1 LLLTIEIPATTT
13 FKDHTVIWDERVKD
27 IKRVRATLSRRR
39 KAIEEEDALG
49 DKVAKILEWI
59 KQKDDPEESLSKIEN
74 KITSE
79 RRSKNYAQ
87 CFLDLAEY
95 RTWFEAFH
103 QWEDTTTQ
111 PEVVPLPRVLWINGS
126 YGTGKTTIA

>member
-1 LLLTIEIPATTT
+1 M
-13 FKDHTVIWDERVKD
+13 VKD

-39 KAIEEEDALG
+39 KAFEEEEALG

-59 KQKDDPEESLSKIEN
+59 KQKDDPEESLRKIEN

-87 CFLDLAEY
+87 WFLDLAEY
-95 RTWFEAFH
+95 RAWFEAFH
-103 QWEDTTTQ
+103 QWEDMTTQ